1 MTALNLDKIAR
12 DVKSA
17 QDYVAELQP
26 VTAGHPDFDLPAA
39 YDVAGRLHHR
49 RTAEGARVAGRKIGF
64 TNPDMWTLFGVS
76 EPVWGYVYDHTLTEC
91 PEGVMR
97 FDLTK
102 LCQPRIEPEIV
113 LHFREAPAVGAR
125 EPEIL
130 RCIDWIAHGI
140 EIVQSHFPDWKFKA
154 ADTVADNGLHGALII
169 GPYIDV
175 DQLGDNLPSDLET
188 FSLELSCDGEVKEK
202 GYGRNVLGSPL
213 TAVAHLLKL
222 LHSQGD
228 VAPIKAGEV
237 ITTGTITKAYPI
249 KPGERWST
257 RLDGIALSGF
267 ELTFA

>member
-1 MTALNLDKIAR
+1 MTALDRDKIAD
-12 DVKSA
+12 DVQSA
-17 QDYVAELQP
+17 QDYVAQLQP
-26 VTAGHPDFDLPAA
+26 FTTAHPTFDLSAA
-39 YDVAGRLHHR
+39 YDVARRLHDR
-49 RTAEGARVAGRKIGF
+49 RTNEGARVAGRKIGF
-64 TNPDMWTLFGVS
+64 TNPDMWTLFGVT

-91 PEGVMR
+91 PEAETR
-97 FDLTK
+97 FDLGK

-113 LHFREAPAVGAR
+113 LHFREAPQACAS
-125 EPEIL
+125 ESEIL

-154 ADTVADNGLHGALII
+154 ADTVADNALHGALII
-169 GPYIDV
+169 GPHIAV
-175 DQLGDNLPSDLET
+175 DKLGDNLPSALES
-188 FSLELSCDGEVKEK
+188 FSLELSCDGEVREQ
-202 GYGRNVLGSPL
+202 GHGRNVLGSPL

-228 VAPIKAGEV
+228 VVPIRAGEV

-257 RLDGIALSGF
+257 KLEGIALSGF